1 MEGRCA
7 EGVRYFDSMCRHLM
21 QLMADVPRLRRAR
34 SEGRS
39 ARWGSPLAIQFHR
52 RLSHAS
58 RARRCSAAR
67 SIFNPAMD
75 CVHQSVG
82 TVDPHVLF
90 QRGGTTLQ
98 QISCSPC
105 ESEKSEKSDLVE
117 GGPRPKSVRNSGNG
131 KTARGGGAA
140 GGRELSLEPPMAVRR
155 PS

>member
-39 ARWGSPLAIQFHR
+39 ARWGSSLAIQFHR

-82 TVDPHVLF
+82 TVDPRVLF

-117 GGPRPKSVRNSGNG
+117 GQGQSRFVTPEMGKRPAEAGQ
-131 KTARGGGAA
+131 RGVESF
-140 GGRELSLEPPMAVRR
+140 R
-155 PS
+155 